1 MKTVKTAKGTE
12 LQVMSLKGKDYMQ
25 VQQRLLWFVE
35 ENPRYDITTEFIKLN
50 DEEAVA
56 KCTISIL
63 EDTPAGVRVVR
74 KVVDYKTENGKSFP
88 DFVEKAATGACGRC
102 LSLLGYGTQFAAD
115 LDEGDRIVDS
125 PVTVVAKTTAA
136 LKPAAKKE
144 ATTTVTSETST
155 DDTVSA
161 ATAPSTEV
169 AATTPAAIP
178 AKPANRFARKSTG
191 GEFKL

>member
-1 MKTVKTAKGTE
+1 MKIVKTSKGTE

-63 EDTPAGVRVVR
+63 EDTTQGVRVVR
-74 KVVDYKTENGKSFP
+74 KVVDYKTENAKSFP

-125 PVTVVAKTTAA
+125 PVTVVAKTASA
-136 LKPAAKKE
+136 LKTSAKKE
-144 ATTTVTSETST
+144 AVTTETST
-155 DDTVSA
+155 ATETTA
-161 ATAPSTEV
+161 APATE
-169 AATTPAAIP
+169 ASTTPAAIP

-191 GEFKL
+191 GDFKL